1 MERKELRSL
10 FWFTR
15 RSHRGSFL
23 LNGAIKTSN
32 LLNRKLEALFLRDK
46 EVYCKIHDLS
56 STQRFYMAA
65 QMDILVDK
73 PLVTTEPAEEQTR
86 SVIGTETKASA

>member
-23 LNGAIKTSN
+23 LNGAIKTSD

-46 EVYCKIHDLS
+46 EVYCKM
-56 STQRFYMAA
+56 T
-65 QMDILVDK
+65 
-73 PLVTTEPAEEQTR
+73 
-86 SVIGTETKASA
+86 